1 MILPLLLSILVLL
14 LWTLSLS
21 PPTLPHGTRGAG
33 RTTPQTQNPLVNVR
47 ADKTTSRDAILRFMT
62 TVCLWRKVHDDLR
75 GQLSLISTY
84 DKDRR
89 PVALDMLRAT
99 CSNKSKLLS
108 FLEILTSVHL
118 ARNVDRRIS
127 TIAPEAIDTLFE
139 NRGLQEPSKDD
150 IARFR
155 PCARLGGLFR
165 QISWGLQSFH
175 NGSLKNY
182 HIGRCPH

>member
-1 MILPLLLSILVLL
+1 
-14 LWTLSLS
+14 
-21 PPTLPHGTRGAG
+21 
-33 RTTPQTQNPLVNVR
+33 
-47 ADKTTSRDAILRFMT
+47 MT
-62 TVCLWRKVHDDLR
+62 TICLWRKVHDDFR

-139 NRGLQEPSKDD
+139 NRRLQEPTKDD

-155 PCARLGGLFR
+155 STLGEMGHVLSLCKVGRAFQAHILGLAEFPQR
-165 QISWGLQSFH
+165 QFKELPYRTLSAL
-175 NGSLKNY
+175 SLESLVEVLE
-182 HIGRCPH
+182 

>member
-1 MILPLLLSILVLL
+1 M
-14 LWTLSLS
+14 
-21 PPTLPHGTRGAG
+21 A
-33 RTTPQTQNPLVNVR
+33 
-47 ADKTTSRDAILRFMT
+47 

-89 PVALDMLRAT
+89 LVALDMLRAT

-155 PCARLGGLFR
+155 STRMYCPCARLGGLFR